1 MPLVFTKDHHGSRI
15 ALWRIEEE
23 EQFFT
28 ERIQYRPDSSHA
40 VKRLQQLSSR
50 YLLELIYPGF
60 PFHQVE
66 VSKAGKPILAESEF
80 HFSLSHCDGFS
91 AAIIGKIAPVG
102 IDVERINPRILRIES
117 KFLNATEYELLSGC
131 NEESRVVYSTL
142 FWSIKETVFKW
153 WGDGAVDFSEQIQI
167 KSIDLLDQGK
177 ALVEFGKNAES
188 ELLVE
193 YIRYQDTWISYVEH
207 GV

>member
-60 PFHQVE
+60 PFDQVE

-80 HFSLSHCDGFS
+80 HFSLSHCEGFS
-91 AAIIGKIAPVG
+91 AAILGKNAPVG
-102 IDVERINPRILRIES
+102 IDVERINPRILRIEK
-117 KFLNATEYELLSGC
+117 KFFNATEYELLSGC
-131 NEESRVVYSTL
+131 NDESRVVFSTL
-142 FWSIKETVFKW
+142 LWSIKETVFKW
-153 WGDGAVDFSEQIQI
+153 WGDGAVDFAEHIQI
-167 KSIDLLDQGK
+167 KSIDLLNQGK
-177 ALVEFGKNAES
+177 ALIKFGKNAET
-188 ELLVE
+188 EFLVE
-193 YIRYQDTWISYVEH
+193 YIRYQDTWITYVEH
-207 GV
+207 